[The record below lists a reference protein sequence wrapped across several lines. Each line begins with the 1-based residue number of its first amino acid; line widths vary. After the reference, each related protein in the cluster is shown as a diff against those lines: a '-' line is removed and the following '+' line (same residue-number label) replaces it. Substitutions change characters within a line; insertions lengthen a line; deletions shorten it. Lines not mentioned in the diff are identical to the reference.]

1 MLYENIFGIYYFY
14 IFFTSYYRKMN
25 NCLFNFKAMVNN
37 ALHKAVF
44 LAIQKLK
51 ENKNV
56 KNY

>member
-1 MLYENIFGIYYFY
+1 
-14 IFFTSYYRKMN
+14 MN